1 MKKLFLLT
9 GLLFTLTTMQA
20 QTKWT
25 VSCTG
30 KAVLKNVT
38 EDTEK
43 NILKIKRSSLSK
55 TGNISIAFDKKDTAA
70 IRTIMA
76 DDTNRSGLKNW
87 EDVTKP
93 VTITNAELQELFTG
107 RNRIELYYTEIP
119 RDPAKAA
126 LVRVRPVHLCSVIL
140 Q

>member
-1 MKKLFLLT
+1 MKKLFILT
-9 GLLFTLTTMQA
+9 SLLFTLFTMQA

-38 EDTEK
+38 EDAEK
-43 NILKIKRSSLSK
+43 NILKIKRTSLSK
-55 TGNISIAFDKKDTAA
+55 SGNISIAFDKKDTAS

-76 DDTNRSGLKNW
+76 DDTNRSGLKSW

-107 RNRIELYYTEIP
+107 RNRIEFYYTEIP
-119 RDPAKAA
+119 KDPAKAA
-126 LVRVRPVHLCSVIL
+126 LVRIRPVHLCSVIL